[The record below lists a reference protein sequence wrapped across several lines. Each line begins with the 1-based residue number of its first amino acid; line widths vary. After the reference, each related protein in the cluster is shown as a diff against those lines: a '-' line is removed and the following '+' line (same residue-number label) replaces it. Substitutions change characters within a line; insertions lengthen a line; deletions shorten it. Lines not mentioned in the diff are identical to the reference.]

1 MKKTLQTT
9 ALLVAIVLFILSICV
24 AFALSAD
31 FFADAATDYTTTETY
46 QLLREFVTDNPNRV
60 AGTDGERN
68 AMAWLQSRLQS
79 YGFPASDITTQLIDE
94 VETASYNLIAS
105 IRPAGAIANIV
116 IGAHYDTIAA
126 SVGATD
132 NASGVV
138 ALLNIARQLKNS
150 NSLLYNIDI
159 VFFGSEEPG
168 LYGSVTYANRARSVD
183 LMINID
189 SIGGGDNLYIMTEEY
204 ITDFQKAFVT
214 NASNAP
220 AVLLSKPLGVG
231 VNFSYD
237 VYGYGYYQTVQNSD
251 HTPFRLRDIPTVL
264 FISGNFDLLL
274 NDYIE
279 SRDDSF
285 RVMNTSGDTLANLE
299 RRGGEFVNK
308 IDTVTQSVVSTLSDA
323 NSTAAITTAADQLV
337 AHAWFDSGILAA
349 VSVAIAVVVIVFAM
363 LHYRKLQKYAL
374 LNRAE
379 VNTTNVFTS
388 PAADNIF
395 DLDDTAKKDTPNDV
409 DIFKF

>member
-1 MKKTLQTT
+1 MRKTLQTT
-9 ALLVAIVLFILSICV
+9 ALLVAIALFIFSICWCFTFSLEV
-24 AFALSAD
+24 FAE
-31 FFADAATDYTTTETY
+31 TTTDTH

-68 AMAWLQSRLQS
+68 AMQWLQSRLLS
-79 YGFPASDITTQLIDE
+79 YGFSDTDITTQLIDE
-94 VETASYNLIAS
+94 QATASYNLIAS
-105 IRPAGAIANIV
+105 IRPAGALANIC

-138 ALLNIARQLKNS
+138 ALLNIANELKNS

-168 LYGSVTYANRARSVD
+168 LYGSVTYASRANSID

-204 ITDFQKAFVT
+204 ITDFQKAFVI
-214 NASNAP
+214 NASSAP
-220 AVLLSKPLGVG
+220 ATLHNKPTGVG

-251 HTPFRLRDIPTVL
+251 HTPFRQLGIPTVL
-264 FISGNFDLLL
+264 FISGNFDLLR

-285 RVMNTSGDTLANLE
+285 RVMNTSGDTLVNLE
-299 RRGGEFVNK
+299 RRGMEFVNK
-308 IDTVTQSVVSTLSDA
+308 IDTVTQSVVSTLTDA
-323 NSTAAITTAADQLV
+323 NSIAAITTAGDQLV
-337 AHAWFDSGILAA
+337 SRTWFNSGILTA
-349 VSVAIAVVVIVFAM
+349 VTVGIAVVVIIFAM

-395 DLDDTAKKDTPNDV
+395 DLDDTPKKDTPNDD